1 MKVLPFGEG
10 QKKRRHKVKKIIAI
24 SFVLALACLSAL
36 AQEKGVDNQNQ
47 GIRDAGNSRAP
58 VNNGAKQDVG
68 TGRGMD
74 FGKGR
79 TPEPPPV
86 PNPYRFS
93 VRRDAIV
100 KAVEDLMRDH
110 KLVPDAAASKPDEG
124 ILISQPY
131 TFTKG
136 AVVATSELGRYAVI
150 NDANARGWTRGRYIL
165 IVEIQPIDGNN
176 TNVSVN
182 VKVEG
187 RTDGAS
193 GPEWVT
199 LRSTGV
205 AEEEFLSALVEN
217 VTGSPPPGRQPSVIE
232 PE

>member
-1 MKVLPFGEG
+1 
-10 QKKRRHKVKKIIAI
+10 VKKTIAI
-24 SFVLALACLSAL
+24 IFVLALTAVSAL
-36 AQEKGVDNQNQ
+36 AQEKGVDKQNQ

-68 TGRGMD
+68 AGRGMD

-86 PNPYRFS
+86 PNPFRFS
-93 VRRDAIV
+93 VRRDAIL
-100 KAVEDLMRDH
+100 KAAEDLMRDR
-110 KLVPDAAASKPDEG
+110 KLVIDTAASKPDEG

-136 AVVATSELGRYAVI
+136 AVVATSELGRYAEI
-150 NDANARGWTRGRYIL
+150 TDANARGWTRGRYTL
-165 IVEIQPIDGNN
+165 IVEIQPIDGTN

-187 RTDGAS
+187 RSDGAS
-193 GPEWVT
+193 GAEWVT
-199 LRSTGV
+199 LRSTGI

-217 VTGSPPPGRQPSVIE
+217 ITGAPPPGRLPS
-232 PE
+232 PQ